1 MRTPAIPHNGTTLA
15 ESPPPPGVSQ
25 AEAPLAGMLGATDR
39 FLRLAGFEPLV
50 RNLYPGVGRQYI
62 YRRGRPSEPDYLEK
76 DCFTSYVAQPPP
88 PSAAPRV
95 GETIFRFPHRDPW
108 ALYRS
113 WRAEGLATP
122 LLGER
127 AESAFLAGEAPALL
141 LRGPDTQRYELTR
154 SSPERVHNFAVF
166 VWTDPARLAET
177 IDAYAKQF
185 AIEPLGAAET
195 YHGIAALQRL
205 VRREPAVTIGLLTP
219 LGGASLAPRWRDD
232 IFQEVGYSHFR
243 LGAPDKSAVIARN
256 PEAFPATGDVSYVMF
271 HDSYL
276 ELVGV

>member
-1 MRTPAIPHNGTTLA
+1 MSTPAIPHYGTTLA

-25 AEAPLAGMLGATDR
+25 AEARLAGMLGATDG
-39 FLRLAGFEPLV
+39 FLRLAGFELAV

-62 YRRGRPSEPDYLEK
+62 YRRGQPSDADYLEK
-76 DCFTSYVAQPPP
+76 DCFTSYAAQPPP

-95 GETIFRFPHRDPW
+95 GETIFRFPHRDPC
-108 ALYRS
+108 ALYRR

-127 AESAFLAGEAPALL
+127 AEAAFLAGEDAALL

-154 SSPERVHNFAVF
+154 SSSERAENFAVF

-185 AIEPLGAAET
+185 AIEAAGAGET
-195 YHGIAALQRL
+195 YHGIAALHRL
-205 VRREPAVTIGLLTP
+205 VRREPGVTIGLLTP
-219 LGGASLAPRWRDD
+219 LAGAALAPRWRDD

-243 LGAPDKSAVIARN
+243 HGSPDN
-256 PEAFPATGDVSYVMF
+256 PLVVAHNKQAYPDTGDVSYVMF
-271 HDSYL
+271 RESYL
-276 ELVGV
+276 ELVQT